1 MPRVPVRVF
10 GVKIPGLAY
19 DISISDPAF
28 AAMLNMG
35 GFGLGAYGLYQAM
48 QNPAFFR
55 GVSLISGTIASLPLR
70 TYRNVDTDNDD
81 DDRELAK
88 SFLDLTPSGPGGLTP
103 FAWKRQIVTHLVAEG
118 ECGLQHIHSTMGP
131 ILGLW
136 PVSPQSYTVRIEG
149 GRKIF
154 KVIHANGQS
163 MDYGD
168 GCDNAI
174 EGRCFTQILSLSLDG
189 LRGVSPVVLFQRG
202 IQLAQ
207 AQDIAAMRTMTNGML
222 AAGLVAPKDE
232 DVDADDAATIQND
245 INTKMQG
252 PDSAGKMI
260 LVNRRLVFTPWVRN
274 NVDMQFMEGRR
285 FTREE
290 AALMLGLPIYMLEPS
305 KQTSWGT
312 GIAEQNLGLQKYTF
326 MPITSAIEEA
336 VSPILKPG
344 PKFCEF
350 DYKGLL
356 QGTPEVE
363 VKLILQQLDAGILSE
378 EESRDL
384 LGLGAKDPDDTF
396 RTPVPAST
404 AGKIPLEPS
413 EQKPVETVAGSNGSA
428 Q

>member
-1 MPRVPVRVF
+1 VPRVPLRIF

-19 DISISDPAF
+19 DVSITDPAF

-35 GFGLGAYGLYQAM
+35 GFALGAYGAYQAL

-70 TYRNVDTDNDD
+70 TYRNIDTDSDD

-103 FAWKRQIVTHLVAEG
+103 FAWKRQIVTHMVAEG
-118 ECGLQHIHSTMGP
+118 ECGLQHIHSQMGP
-131 ILGLW
+131 LVGLW

-149 GRKIF
+149 GRRIF
-154 KVIHANGQS
+154 KVVHANGQT
-163 MDYGD
+163 MDYGAD
-168 GCDNAI
+168 CDNAI
-174 EGRCFTQILSLSLDG
+174 EGRCMTQILSLSLDG
-189 LRGVSPVVLFQRG
+189 IHGISPVVLFQRG

-207 AQDIAAMRTMTNGML
+207 AQDIAAMRTMTNGFL
-222 AAGLVAPKDE
+222 ARALVSAKDE
-232 DVDADDAATIQND
+232 DIDSDDMKQIQID
-245 INTKMQG
+245 IDTKLSG
-252 PDSAGKMI
+252 PDTSNKLLM
-260 LVNRRLVFTPWVRN
+260 VNRRLEVKELSRSL
-274 NVDMQFMEGRR
+274 VDMQFMEGRR
-285 FTREE
+285 FSREE

-312 GIAEQNLGLQKYTF
+312 GISEQNLGLQKYTF

-336 VSPILKPG
+336 ISPVLKPS

-363 VKLILQQLDAGILSE
+363 IKLILEQLTAGIMSE
-378 EESRDL
+378 EEARDL
-384 LGLGAKDPDDTF
+384 LGLGSKDPADTF
-396 RTPVPAST
+396 REPTPVGP
-404 AGKIPLEPS
+404 AGKVPMEPA
-413 EQKPVETVAGSNGSA
+413 EAKPPMQPANMNGSA
-428 Q
+428 